1 MMEQNLDAVDKSSKP
16 PSQRLFILIGILWIV
31 LGAVIFWQ
39 LPTAVGSIRVTW
51 ETETEQDN
59 AGFNV
64 YRAEAPAGA
73 TSADD
78 CADTQAEEYTQ
89 VNDQLIGSTGNT
101 VEGDS
106 YVFDDLSA
114 ETDKRYCYQL
124 EDVELSGRVERH
136 PPIFGRAPRQFDRI
150 LYLVLAP
157 LSLIVGTGLI
167 ISGFKG
173 GRSL

>member
-1 MMEQNLDAVDKSSKP
+1 MEQNLEAVEKSSKP
-16 PSQRLFILIGILWIV
+16 PSQRLFILIGILWLI

-64 YRAEAPAGA
+64 YRAEAPEGA
-73 TSADD
+73 NDADD
-78 CADTQAEEYTQ
+78 CVDVRAEEYVQ
-89 VNDQLIGSTGNT
+89 VNDQLIGSTGST
-101 VEGDS
+101 VEGGS
-106 YVFDDLSA
+106 YIFDDLSA